1 MIQRKQTLF
10 LLLAVIAAIACLCLP
25 IGEFATGNV
34 LGGNSVMYNLWIVR
48 PDGSY
53 DFSVWALFVILLV
66 TCPISLMAIFSYK
79 NRMVQSRFCMF
90 NILLAL
96 GWYIVFAAM
105 ALNTCGAAGGF
116 RGSIAAALPAVSL
129 LLHFMARKA
138 VLAGEAVGRP
148 ATPLREHRFYY

>member
-10 LLLAVIAAIACLCLP
+10 LLLAVIAAISCLCLP

-53 DFSVWALFVILLV
+53 DFSVWALFAILLV

-105 ALNTCGAAGGF
+105 ALNTGGAAGGF
-116 RGSIAAALPAVSL
+116 RVSIAAALPAVSM

-138 VLAGEAVGRP
+138 ILADEALVRS
-148 ATPLREHRFYY
+148 ADRIR